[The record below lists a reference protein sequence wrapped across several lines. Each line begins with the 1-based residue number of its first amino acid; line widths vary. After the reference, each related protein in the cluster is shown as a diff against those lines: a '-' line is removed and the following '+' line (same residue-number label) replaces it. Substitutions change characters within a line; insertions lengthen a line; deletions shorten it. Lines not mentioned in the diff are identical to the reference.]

1 MVIHNSPGLYEKQ
14 IKKTLKP
21 FYILVLKRTEEGN
34 DYTYTYSGR
43 ESLIRSDIVFVAK
56 QGENDLFIDSGE
68 HKYPFTI
75 SLPAHLPTSFEH
87 AYGTIR
93 YLVKA
98 TIDMPRYYLRNLKVI
113 HEYITSCFFF

>member
-1 MVIHNSPGLYEKQ
+1 
-14 IKKTLKP
+14 
-21 FYILVLKRTEEGN
+21 LVLKRTEEGN

-98 TIDMPRYYLRNLKVI
+98 TIDMPRYYLRNFKVI
-113 HEYITSCFFF
+113 HEYITNCFVLVLF